1 LGLDQSDAELSLP
14 KHNIWY
20 YKNYDF
26 DTIKKGMTLNSNELD
41 FAYIS
46 FPSSKDPSWKAKH
59 PSTATI
65 QAIGPAKY
73 EWFQEFEEFSWMK
86 RGEDYEAIKSKFK
99 SIMLEKLYQMIPQIE
114 GHVVHAEV
122 SSPLSTRHFT
132 NYSQGEIYGLE
143 HTPAR
148 FKLKSLR
155 PKSSIHGLYLAGQDI
170 VTVGVGGALASGLLC
185 ATQILKFGMAKQFR
199 AIASAQ

>member
-1 LGLDQSDAELSLP
+1 
-14 KHNIWY
+14 
-20 YKNYDF
+20 
-26 DTIKKGMTLNSNELD
+26 
-41 FAYIS
+41 
-46 FPSSKDPSWKAKH
+46 
-59 PSTATI
+59 
-65 QAIGPAKY
+65 
-73 EWFQEFEEFSWMK
+73 MK